1 MPKKRVPQPA
11 PRWSDLLAQTL
22 QARRAKDWGRVA
34 RLLRQLH
41 TAPDAPSTDRPS
53 QEVLVWYKL
62 QAEFWEYQA
71 AYWREQAAHVAAT
84 QVSVAEVD
92 AITRGVLRTLVRRIY
107 ESLDAAGAPNPTV
120 HDVCRELL
128 GQVEGRSLTVVLE
141 EELLE
146 LERLRGTKA
155 ASRVP

>member
-1 MPKKRVPQPA
+1 
-11 PRWSDLLAQTL
+11 
-22 QARRAKDWGRVA
+22 
-34 RLLRQLH
+34 
-41 TAPDAPSTDRPS
+41 
-53 QEVLVWYKL
+53 VLVWYKL

-107 ESLDAAGAPNPTV
+107 ESLDAAGASNPTV
-120 HDVCRELL
+120 HDVCGELL

-146 LERLRGTKA
+146 LERLRGTKV

>member
-1 MPKKRVPQPA
+1 
-11 PRWSDLLAQTL
+11 
-22 QARRAKDWGRVA
+22 
-34 RLLRQLH
+34 
-41 TAPDAPSTDRPS
+41 
-53 QEVLVWYKL
+53 VLVWYKL

-71 AYWREQAAHVAAT
+71 AYWREQAAHVGAT
-84 QVSVAEVD
+84 QVSVVEVD